1 MITTGAKLYF
11 GLATLALVAAVIY
24 AWGSEGGLSGPVTG
38 GLIGGVGEPT
48 GYLTLLAAGL
58 VSAFVGTVIVAF
70 RDADADAIADYVQL
84 EQAPEVDAPSGAS
97 YWPVVGAVAAGLV
110 VVGAVVNTQLF
121 LLGCIIGG
129 VVLLEWMVS
138 AWSDRATGDPA
149 TNRKIRNRI
158 MYPLEIPVFG
168 AIGIVVV
175 VLCISRVLLALSKE
189 GAAIAGIAV
198 AVLILGTAIALAASP
213 KAGRTAVAVVC
224 VLGAV
229 GVLAGGI
236 IGAVEGERTI
246 HPHEEPADAV
256 FQPPDRNQPVDAPLQ
271 QGGATASS
279 AAEE

>member
-11 GLATLALVAAVIY
+11 GLAALALVGAVIY
-24 AWGSEGGLSGPVTG
+24 GWGSEGGLLGPVTG
-38 GLIGGVGEPT
+38 GLSGSTGEHT

-58 VSAFVGTVIVAF
+58 VSAFVGTAIIAF
-70 RDADADAIADYVQL
+70 RDADAEAVADYIQV
-84 EQAPEVDAPSGAS
+84 EQAPEVDAPTGAS

-149 TNRKIRNRI
+149 TNRRIRNRI

-175 VLCISRVLLALSKE
+175 VLCVSRVLLALSKE

-198 AVLILGTAIALAASP
+198 ALLILGTAVALAASP
-213 KAGRTAVAVVC
+213 KAGRTAVAIVC

-246 HPHEEPADAV
+246 HPHEEQTDTK
-256 FQPPDRNQPVDAPLQ
+256 FQPPDRHQPVDEPLQ

-279 AAEE
+279 AAGE